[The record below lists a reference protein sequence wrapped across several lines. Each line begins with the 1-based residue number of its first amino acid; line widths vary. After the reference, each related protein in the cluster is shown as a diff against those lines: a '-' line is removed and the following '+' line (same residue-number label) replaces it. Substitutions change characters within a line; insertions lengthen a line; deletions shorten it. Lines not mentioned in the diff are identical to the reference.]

1 MARAD
6 ILKKLYSKKISPL
19 DFHFDSL
26 MAYPLLSYITIQDI
40 QALNKIATS
49 LRLSSK
55 PKLKYQKMDEI
66 LNPLGFKRMTSGTNR
81 AVYKYLEDQSIVLK
95 VALDKVG
102 MSDNPNEYQNQMLLK
117 PFCCKVFEV
126 SPCGTVALVERVN
139 PITHRDEFK
148 QIASDV
154 FDLITEKIIGKYVLE
169 DIGIKF
175 FMNYGIRDGFGPV
188 LLDFPYVYELDG
200 AKLVCNNYDPVSNTI
215 CGGTIDY
222 DAGFN
227 FLHCEKCGK
236 QYLAQQLQK
245 DIENNFVFVEKGENH
260 KMAIVIK
267 RGNEVVKE
275 INQAA
280 EANTAPIKRHH
291 EGKLVVNKPKEKKV
305 DVQVELD
312 KIGENNKSYEKD
324 IETENT
330 TPVASAPQVQ
340 EKNENISATNYGGNL
355 NDKVFSKKDDV
366 KEEEEKDMNDKKEE
380 VVYTTDDDSDTTIGN
395 LIPHLNLDDSK
406 EDNVEVTEESEEID
420 DSMVE
425 MEDGDEYDAE
435 EDGYY
440 ADKISL

>member
-19 DFHFDSL
+19 DFHFDNL

-49 LRLSSK
+49 LKLASK
-55 PKLKYQKMDEI
+55 PKLKYQEMDNI
-66 LNPLGFKRMTSGTNR
+66 LNPKGFKRMTSGTNR
-81 AVYKYLEDQSIVLK
+81 AVYKYLEDQTIVLK

-102 MSDNPNEYQNQMLLK
+102 MSDNPNEYKNQMLLK

-139 PITHRDEFK
+139 PITHREEFK
-148 QIASDV
+148 QVASDV

-169 DIGIKF
+169 DIGVKF

-200 AKLVCNNYDPVSNTI
+200 SKLICNNYDPVSNTI

-222 DAGFN
+222 DTGFN

-245 DIENNFVFVEKGENH
+245 DIENNFVFVEKGECH

-267 RGNEVVKE
+267 RGNEVIKE
-275 INQAA
+275 IKQAA
-280 EANTAPIKRHH
+280 EVNVAPIKKTSDNKSVKSDNH
-291 EGKLVVNKPKEKKV
+291 ENVNKPESKTF
-305 DVQVELD
+305 
-312 KIGENNKSYEKD
+312 NNKENKSKQIYR
-324 IETENT
+324 ET
-330 TPVASAPQVQ
+330 
-340 EKNENISATNYGGNL
+340 KNENISITNYGGNL
-355 NDKVFSKKDDV
+355 NDKVFSKKDEETVLENDTSTKV
-366 KEEEEKDMNDKKEE
+366 KEEEAET
-380 VVYTTDDDSDTTIGN
+380 VYSSDDDIETGN
-395 LIPHLNLDDSK
+395 LIPHLNLNLDDDTNTDKDDS
-406 EDNVEVTEESEEID
+406 V
-420 DSMVE
+420 VE
-425 MEDGDEYDAE
+425 MEDGDEYDK
-435 EDGYY
+435 EDDIYY
-440 ADKISL
+440 TDKISSEPL